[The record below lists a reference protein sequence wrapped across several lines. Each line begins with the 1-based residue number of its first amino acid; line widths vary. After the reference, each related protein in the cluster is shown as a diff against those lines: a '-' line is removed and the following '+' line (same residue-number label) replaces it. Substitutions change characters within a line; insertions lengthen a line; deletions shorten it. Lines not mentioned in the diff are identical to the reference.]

1 MILANEQEN
10 KAVLSN
16 VSAGTSFKITASA
29 KAFVV
34 LSSGLYSDKVR
45 AVVRELSCNAYD
57 SHVAAG
63 KKDVPFNVHLPT
75 QIEPWFSVRDFGTGM
90 TKEQVLDLY
99 STYFESTKTQSNDF
113 VGALGLGS
121 KSPFSYVE
129 NFSVVSTKDG
139 KTGYYTAYINE
150 AGFPAITCMAEVPA
164 VDSDGVE
171 VKFPVAQKDFY
182 AFQTAAA
189 RVFGPF
195 EVKPNVNL
203 SAFKPITQTF
213 YRKDVVPGVDF
224 TSTKGPSIALMGN
237 IEYPIDLNMVSDRA
251 KKLMTTVGVYMRF
264 NIGELDF
271 QASREHLSYIPMTV
285 KAIESKV
292 DQVLA
297 SLEKDIEAKLGG
309 ISNHW
314 TLVKIIEENFLLP
327 IYDQP
332 LAAYISKHHPTLSI
346 GTKYQRVQ
354 AFFRLTEKDLKDAGV
369 FMEIYRLDPYLKTR
383 WRRVEMSK
391 TYQYWATNGGNNP
404 AECYT
409 DVKLNSSPIVI
420 IEDSPNS
427 AAKAKAHYA
436 NLTRDTHLY
445 LIRRPTKDAV
455 VDIGKIK
462 DMFRDPPL
470 IVKSSTL
477 PALPK
482 AVRTNNTAKVKIAVL
497 RFKNHK
503 VAETWDIANSAEC
516 GEGGD
521 DFSKFDTAK
530 TFFYLPVK
538 GFEVISARNLNLT
551 AKDFASYICSLR
563 GVAIAGLSKA
573 YGLYAVRK
581 DDLPKVKAASNWVNA
596 EDYLFDLINKIDSTP
611 SLIEEMAYAVDMSR
625 GDFDVNAAYR
635 HAMESFKDKDHA
647 LAEVYKIYHRAQGSN
662 AARAGVYGIAKEFGK
677 DQLMAKIS
685 AATGLIRKRVLEI
698 LKRYPLISSVSFAT
712 IENSSHIVDY
722 VNMVD
727 SYQKGTK

>member
-34 LSSGLYSDKVR
+34 LSSGLYSDKIR

-203 SAFKPITQTF
+203 SAFKPTTQTF

-224 TSTKGPSIALMGN
+224 TSTKGTSIALMGN
-237 IEYPIDLNMVSDRA
+237 IEYPIDLNMLSDRA

-309 ISNHW
+309 VSNHW
-314 TLVKIIEENFLLP
+314 TLVNIIEENFLLP

-332 LAAYISKHHPTLSI
+332 LTTYISKHHPTLSI

-354 AFFRLTEKDLKDAGV
+354 AHFRVTEKDLKASDV
-369 FMEIYRLDPYLKTR
+369 SMEIYRLDPYLKTR
-383 WRRVEMSK
+383 WRRLEMSK
-391 TYQYWATNGGNNP
+391 SYQYWTSNGNNP
-404 AECYT
+404 AECYH
-409 DVKLNSSPIVI
+409 DVKLNSTPIVV

-436 NLTRDTHLY
+436 NHYRDTHLY
-445 LIRRPTKDAV
+445 LIRRPAKDAV
-455 VDIGKIK
+455 IAVDKIK
-462 DMFRDPPL
+462 ELFRDPPH

-482 AVRTNNTAKVKIAVL
+482 AERSSKTSKVKIAVL
-497 RFKNHK
+497 RFGGGK
-503 VAETWDIANSAEC
+503 VYEKWDVANDAAR

-521 DFSKFDTAK
+521 DFSKFDTTK
-530 TFFYLPVK
+530 QFFYLPVK
-538 GFEVISARNLNLT
+538 SFEVIFSRNLKLT
-551 AKDFASYICSLR
+551 AKDVASYIFALR
-563 GVAIAGLSKA
+563 GVNVAGLSKVD
-573 YGLYAVRK
+573 GLYAVRK
-581 DDLPKVKAASNWVNA
+581 DDLPKVKAASNWINA
-596 EDYLFDLINKIDSTP
+596 EDYLFDLINKIDTTP
-611 SLIEEMAYAVDMSR
+611 SMIEEMAYEVELSK
-625 GDFDVNAAYR
+625 GDFEVNAAGR
-635 HAMESFKDKDHA
+635 HILQEFKDKDHV
-647 LAEVYKIYHRAQGSN
+647 LAEVSAIYNRAQGSSV
-662 AARAGVYGIAKEFGK
+662 ARSGVYGLAKEFGK
-677 DQLMAKIS
+677 GDLKVRV
-685 AATGLIRKRVLEI
+685 AAAAGVIRTKVLETM
-698 LKRYPLISSVSFAT
+698 KKYPLISSINSVT
-712 IENSSHIVDY
+712 MGNSSDIVDY

-727 SYQKGTK
+727 LYKKGTK